1 MRDGVTFLVYERLN
15 YFPRFSRRAQNH
27 GACQLAELDNP
38 TMEGCSPLPR
48 VEMPLV
54 PSFEPSLAMPP
65 NIFTDTSCY
74 DIETGLDLVDTPCT
88 GTWFRFRLTVSKYL
102 PSARSDSTEVLLLA
116 LNGTLPEVAIKP
128 QMKRKTNANDR
139 LILESE
145 ISDWFGQKVCDL
157 ELDPPPEPPECVGL
171 RWMVVQGDVSL
182 NQLVSLELFSP
193 DWNS

>member
-1 MRDGVTFLVYERLN
+1 
-15 YFPRFSRRAQNH
+15 
-27 GACQLAELDNP
+27 
-38 TMEGCSPLPR
+38 
-48 VEMPLV
+48 
-54 PSFEPSLAMPP
+54 
-65 NIFTDTSCY
+65 
-74 DIETGLDLVDTPCT
+74 
-88 GTWFRFRLTVSKYL
+88 
-102 PSARSDSTEVLLLA
+102 VLLLA

-182 NQLVSLELFSP
+182 NQLVSLEPFSP

>member
-102 PSARSDSTEVLLLA
+102 PSARSDSTEDSHEPSSDEPSV
-116 LNGTLPEVAIKP
+116 P
-128 QMKRKTNANDR
+128 TNSR
-139 LILESE
+139 LRSTR
-145 ISDWFGQKVCDL
+145 SA
-157 ELDPPPEPPECVGL
+157 
-171 RWMVVQGDVSL
+171 
-182 NQLVSLELFSP
+182 LVSWADAPEAAPILQSVTRSSFRSRAGIEVSSVPLSP
-193 DWNS
+193 CGSLSPASTTQ